1 MANER
6 WTPSQKSAIETLD
19 KNLLVSASAGSGKT
33 STMIERVLRMI
44 ISGKA
49 NVDEMLIC
57 TFTKKSANDMKEKL
71 YRSLCARRS
80 ENSAVIERNIN
91 LLPIAD
97 ISTLHSWCQK
107 IIKSYFYVIDVDP
120 GFDVIEDVEAKAL
133 LSLCVDEVIEEELQ
147 RGEEGFMNL
156 YESLCMRDNKAPLK
170 EIITKLYDFAMTQP
184 NSEQWLDGSTK
195 YYDGSFEK
203 IRNSYFDSEKRA
215 LMKEIDECMK
225 YATDDKFYADME
237 QVREALISGV
247 CDLKII
253 RNKESEPLKS
263 QGANVK
269 TKVKAY
275 CSDLAKT
282 QPAPISPM
290 HAKAFCKMVKAT
302 IKKYRDEKDKK
313 AKLDFS
319 DLEHYALEIIN
330 DERSNKDI
338 CSRYKY
344 VFVDE
349 FQDINP
355 LQERIL
361 RALKTEQ
368 NSFYVGDLKQSIY
381 AFRNCDPK
389 LFEDLLNNY
398 EDKNFAKPIDFSVNF
413 RSAKKIVKFVNDVF
427 NPLMTQEFGSV
438 DYKKCPLVGMKEE
451 EGEVGIKIYK
461 KKASLAVSEDYDFSS
476 VSDEVDNVLFA
487 REIVVDINEKIK
499 AGAKYNEI
507 AVLSHKRTGI
517 ASAVYDELKRL
528 GIPVC
533 MNDKDYFTSHPYLR
547 FLIEFLKYVDNMN
560 DEIAFVGVCNN
571 EIFGVTENELARTAK
586 SGDRREGFMQKV
598 RRYISENDDEL
609 SKKYAHAI
617 DFANRYSEYSAFLS
631 VGELLGKF
639 IVETD
644 YFNRTLASYG
654 AVGAGVLSDF
664 LDNANSCIYGDTVE
678 NYLRYI
684 EDGADSYSV
693 KAGEDCV
700 SILTVHAS
708 KGLEFPYVYLVGCD
722 EPKTS
727 RIGKCLYHKDL
738 GIALETLNMQDKRFE
753 ENPLYNLCKL
763 IKTKEEK
770 EEHARLLYV
779 ALTRAMKGLYIYA
792 KAGETKKANIFSEPP
807 VPPSSD
813 NFFGW
818 MGQQIVENGFEVV
831 EGIDE
836 YSASVF
842 SSKEKVYKSADENVV
857 KTLFEY
863 FENEPKFITSP
874 LKTSVTARA
883 GEGLDLDLI
892 YKQIDEI
899 EKRFEGNRGNNNENE
914 GVSAL
919 QRGTVFHKVM
929 EMSNFDLDFF
939 TSFENSR
946 AHYCDYDF
954 MPWDMLQLE
963 KAFYKIK
970 EIAKTYN
977 LYREKEFIYND
988 DGVLVQGVID
998 LLAIKENHA
1007 LVIDYKTTS
1016 MRYLDHEKVL
1026 QSYKKQV
1033 EIYAKATSEI
1043 LGYTIDN
1050 VLLYSFELGDF
1061 IEL

>member
-6 WTPSQKSAIETLD
+6 WTPSQKTAIETLD

-44 ISGKA
+44 VEGKA

-71 YRSLCARRS
+71 YRSLCLRRGDNS
-80 ENSAVIERNIN
+80 EVIEKNIN

-120 GFDVIEDVEAKAL
+120 GFDVIEEVEGRAL
-133 LSLCVDEVIEEELQ
+133 LNLCVDEVIEEELQ
-147 RGEEGFMNL
+147 SGEEGFMNL
-156 YESLCMRDNKAPLK
+156 YESLCMRDNKTPLK

-184 NSEQWLDGSTK
+184 NSSQWLDDSTK

-203 IRNSYFDSEKRA
+203 IRSKYFESEKRA
-215 LMKEIDECMK
+215 LLNEVDECIK
-225 YATDDKFYADME
+225 YASDDKFFADME
-237 QVREALISGV
+237 QVREALLSGV
-247 CDLKII
+247 WDVKII
-253 RNKESEPLKS
+253 RNKEVEPLKS

-269 TKVKAY
+269 AKVKAY

-282 QPAPISPM
+282 QPAPVSSL
-290 HAKAFCKMVKAT
+290 HAKSLCKMTKAT
-302 IKKYRDEKDKK
+302 IKKFRDEKDKR

-338 CSRYKY
+338 CSKCKY

-361 RALKTEQ
+361 SALKTEQ

-389 LFEDLLNNY
+389 LFEDLLTNY
-398 EDKNFAKPIDFSVNF
+398 EDKSFAKPIDFSVNF

-427 NPLMTQEFGSV
+427 NPLMTQDFGSV
-438 DYKKCPLVGMKEE
+438 DYKACQLVGMKEE
-451 EGEVGIKIYK
+451 EGEVGIKIFRK
-461 KKASLAVSEDYDFSS
+461 KPAEPVSEDYDFSS
-476 VSDEVDNVLFA
+476 YSDEADNVLFA
-487 REIVVDINEKIK
+487 REIVVDINEKIN

-517 ASAVYDELKRL
+517 ACAVYDELKRL

-533 MNDKDYFTSHPYLR
+533 MNDKDYFTSHPYVR
-547 FLIEFLKYVDNMN
+547 FLVEFLKYVDNMN
-560 DEIAFVGVCNN
+560 DEIAFVGLCNN
-571 EIFGVTENELARTAK
+571 EIFLVTENELVRTAK
-586 SGDRREGFMQKV
+586 YGDRSECFMQKV
-598 RRYISENDDEL
+598 RRYTKENDDEL
-609 SKKYAHAI
+609 SAKYLRAI
-617 DFANRYSEYSAFLS
+617 DFANRYSEYSAYMS

-644 YFNRTLASYG
+644 YFNRTLASYKAEG
-654 AVGAGVLSDF
+654 ASVLSDF
-664 LDNANSCIYGDTVE
+664 LDNVNSCIYGDTIE

-684 EDGADSYSV
+684 EDGADTYAV
-693 KAGEDCV
+693 KASDNCV

-722 EPKTS
+722 EQKSSKT
-727 RIGKCLYHKDL
+727 GKCLHHKDL
-738 GIALETLNMQDKRFE
+738 GIALETLNMQEKKFE
-753 ENPLYNLCKL
+753 DNPLFNLCKL
-763 IKTKEEK
+763 IKNKEEK

-792 KAGETKKANIFSEPP
+792 KASDTKKANIFSEPP
-807 VPPSSD
+807 VPPTAD
-813 NFFGW
+813 TFFGW
-818 MGQQIVENGFEVV
+818 MGQQIIEHGFEVV

-836 YSASVF
+836 YSATRV
-842 SSKEKVYKSADENVV
+842 KNAEKVYKTPDENLL
-857 KTLFEY
+857 KTLSDY
-863 FENEPKFITSP
+863 FKNEPKFNTSP

-883 GEGLDLDLI
+883 EEGLDLDLI

-899 EKRFEGNRGNNNENE
+899 VKRFEGNNNENE
-914 GVSAL
+914 GVSSL

-954 MPWDMLQLE
+954 TPWDMLQLE

-1007 LVIDYKTTS
+1007 LVIDFKTTS
-1016 MRYLDHEKVL
+1016 MRYLDHENVL